1 MDVAIAVENSDAI
14 KESDYDDIKRFIKQ
28 LIRQMSSS
36 ENSVHFALL
45 EYGNN
50 ATVLTDF
57 RKFRGQSFLENL
69 VDNMAKQEDSQKR
82 MDVALRTVKEKVFS
96 LDGGMRQGHPRFLIF
111 IVSDDSTAEFDFVE
125 GAGKELRDM
134 DVAGVAIGTNRNVPD
149 KFLDKLTDDSRFVY
163 KADVASEMG
172 GLVLGD
178 LIFKMCKGNMANV
191 FLLALFLTPRPVLN
205 NYR

>member
-57 RKFRGQSFLENL
+57 RKFRGQPFLENL

-96 LDGGMRQGHPRFLIF
+96 LDGGMRQGHPRFIIF
-111 IVSDDSTAEFDFVE
+111 IVSDESTAEFDFVE

-134 DVAGVAIGTNRNVPD
+134 DVTSVAIGTNRNVPD

-163 KADVASEMG
+163 KADVANEMG

-178 LIFKMCKGNMANV
+178 LIFKMCKGNMSNV
-191 FLLALFLTPRPVLN
+191 FLLAVFLTPRGLN